1 VIISFY
7 SGNTPDDR
15 GRYLKDIQQWPD
27 HRLESVHDFIQ
38 WLFPLREPSGVNPGA
53 PVLDRA
59 TIAEFRSRPDL
70 QENLRQSW
78 RRMLKFYGFEAS
90 TGPNWTVRPATNFD
104 ERAKNW
110 LTPYNHNHLR
120 ITRIIKCLRALGL
133 ETEAQ
138 SFFDALSV
146 IYRSQQFTGA
156 ISPVTFEYWQSAVE
170 ER

>member
-7 SGNTPDDR
+7 SGKTPDNR
-15 GRYLKDIQQWPD
+15 GRFLRDIQQWPD

-38 WLFPLREPSGVNPGA
+38 WMFPLREPSGVNPDA
-53 PVLDRA
+53 PLLDKTA
-59 TIAEFRSRPDL
+59 IAEFRSRPDL

-78 RRMLKFYGFEAS
+78 LRMLKFYGFVADS
-90 TGPNWTVRPATNFD
+90 SSDWAVRPAPNFT

-120 ITRIIKCLRALGL
+120 ITRILKCLRALGL

-138 SFFDALSV
+138 AFFGALSA
-146 IYRSQQFTGA
+146 IHHSRQFAGT
-156 ISPVTFEYWQSAVE
+156 ISPVTFEYWQSAL
-170 ER
+170 